1 MTLRL
6 KEAKNYIAARYP
18 DESVRWNDKGQM
30 NFIAI
35 VSDKFVFK
43 FPKTPE
49 NFKLLQKEH
58 AVYDMLQDKMSLS
71 IPKSIE
77 LNTQEQFL
85 QVSYVAGK
93 TPTEADASSMTPLQK
108 SVLAHK
114 LAVFINEL
122 NAPDVKKAF
131 DVIALTDTNDFYY
144 VENWLKRTAEHCK
157 QNPSELS
164 EAFLNKY
171 SEFSAALPYGFC
183 TGDFLAH
190 KDLHEDNMLFD
201 GSNTLIGI
209 IDFAEVR
216 YTSIYSELRTVIR
229 FGGEVVSQIVKEL
242 GDLASNVRTQDVK
255 LFATIYEMAIVY
267 QNTYIKNELP
277 WRVNQAKF
285 YLKLWGQA

>member
-1 MTLRL
+1 MCSIE
-6 KEAKNYIAARYP
+6 EAKQYI
-18 DESVRWNDKGQM
+18 ETKFTSETIQWVDKGQM

-35 VSDKFVFK
+35 VGDKFVFK

-58 AVYDMLQDKMSLS
+58 AIYDMLHGKVSLPM
-71 IPKSIE
+71 PKSIE
-77 LNTQEQFL
+77 LNTEEQFL

-108 SVLAHK
+108 SDLAHK
-114 LAVFINEL
+114 LAVFIKEL
-122 NAPDVKKAF
+122 NAPDVKKSF
-131 DVIALTDTNDFYY
+131 DVFALTDTNDFYY
-144 VENWLKRTAEHCK
+144 VENWLKRTADHCK
-157 QNPSELS
+157 QNQSKMSTEFLDMYS
-164 EAFLNKY
+164 AF
-171 SEFSAALPYGFC
+171 SQALPYGFC

-190 KDLHEDNMLFD
+190 KDLHEDNMLFND
-201 GSNTLIGI
+201 KNTLVGI

-229 FGGEVVSQIVKEL
+229 FGDEVVSQIISEL

-277 WRVNQAKF
+277 WRVEQARF
-285 YLKLWGQA
+285 YLKLWEQS